1 MGCSQMV
8 ELWVVLALYKVARG
22 SPGMTYH
29 ISTKTTPITL
39 GFGASVPS
47 IGAN

>member
-1 MGCSQMV
+1 VGGAGPV
-8 ELWVVLALYKVARG
+8 KG
-22 SPGMTYH
+22 GPGEADMTKY
-29 ISTKTTPITL
+29 ISTKRGPITL